1 MAPWQSL
8 NPDHDSLRTN
18 QRQHVITGSS
28 GGRCGRRVS
37 RALRDIQ
44 DWLRHFE
51 NSIGSGGSRVA
62 GRRKL
67 VVPFRDASLTCLRS
81 TPAQCHADPILTI
94 FPLAGRQQKKDW
106 LLVEC

>member
-18 QRQHVITGSS
+18 QRQHVLTGSS

-37 RALRDIQ
+37 RALRGIQ

-67 VVPFRDASLTCLRS
+67 VVPFRDASLTCLR
-81 TPAQCHADPILTI
+81 
-94 FPLAGRQQKKDW
+94 
-106 LLVEC
+106 